1 MKKSSESR
9 RKKKS
14 NQAYKDREGETEK
27 VKVKVKERLFCSH
40 ALAGLASL
48 LSFNSCRRL
57 CILKGIYPR
66 DPPNKKKACAV
77 CVCVCVCV
85 LAWCLFSISLFP
97 LPCFVTPHLLTH
109 SLLCFHSPPSP
120 PFLLFL
126 FFSSSSVDPSDQRI
140 QFPQDVLLHKGHQ
153 VPAA

>member
-1 MKKSSESR
+1 MMTMKKSSESR

-14 NQAYKDREGETEK
+14 NQAYKDREGETE
-27 VKVKVKERLFCSH
+27 KVKVKERLFCSH

-85 LAWCLFSISLFP
+85 CACVVPFLDLSFSPAVLCDTPLAHTLFVVLPLSSFSSFSSLP
-97 LPCFVTPHLLTH
+97 LL
-109 SLLCFHSPPSP
+109 
-120 PFLLFL
+120 LLFL
-126 FFSSSSVDPSDQRI
+126 
-140 QFPQDVLLHKGHQ
+140 G
-153 VPAA
+153 